1 MNAEIKRKN
10 ALIRKLQQKQEEY
23 FKLEKELKKLERQ
36 IKKLEEQIAE
46 EFKSDKVEENKT
58 KNTTKKQPKV
68 LQTI

>member
-36 IKKLEEQIAE
+36 IRKLEEQIAE
-46 EFKSDKVEENKT
+46 EFKSDKDTNENKV
-58 KNTTKKQPKV
+58 KKQSKV
-68 LQTI
+68 LSTI